1 MANSLN
7 SLENLEESTKLYDV
21 EEFETFDI
29 EGFLKDKRLAV
40 EKVLVD
46 SHVKLEVRIFKDN
59 TFYSES
65 SDSNVN
71 KDKIIT
77 VILDDSIVNKVNIVN
92 IIGNEV
98 ELKNVKYDDI
108 LIYGINCLQ
117 ITTKDIDIKEHKFEG
132 FRQRESFTKVD
143 HRLMKMNHFKV
154 FNAHKFLSSYEMKL
168 LTVYPQNPTTARA
181 LVLITDDLSDSNNQS
196 NVGKTFSIKINLSS
210 VRDIPLDFLI
220 GNTPISIDN
229 VKGNLTGMTV
239 KNNQVLLTADMLHI
253 SKDEKNIYVGINVN
267 KDVNNNVNKDVNN
280 NVNKDVNNNVNKD
293 VNNNV
298 NKDVNNNVNKDV
310 NNNVNKDVNNKSNLL
325 FKNNRFNH

>member
-1 MANSLN
+1 CNMTNILN
-7 SLENLEESTKLYDV
+7 SLENLEESTKLCDV

-77 VILDDSIVNKVNIVN
+77 VILNDAIVNKVNIVN

-181 LVLITDDLSDSNNQS
+181 LILITDDLSDSNNQS

-229 VKGNLTGMTV
+229 VKGNLSGMTV
-239 KNNQVLLTADMLHI
+239 KNNQVLLTADMLQI
-253 SKDEKNIYVGINVN
+253 SKDGKNIYVGSN
-267 KDVNNNVNKDVNN
+267 VNN